1 MESIII
7 LLVIILLGCAIL
19 IWFLITKWLPAISKL
34 TTTLEKETQEA
45 LKTGSALQ
53 KNSREQMKYIWKQAD
68 SAKTALNGI
77 GSLRQMV
84 TELEQTAEDMQAI
97 AQQLDNDAMRGGRI
111 SSTVTRQADSAA
123 KRLTA
128 TANRAK
134 YTYQLLF
141 RSLDQLIADTEELRD
156 FSKGNEVFAKELTGA
171 VERVHGAVY
180 KNNRLPHAVRELPSG
195 NKLPSSQK
203 NYSAP
208 AAAAHKPDLKRKAK
222 KSAQDDL
229 DYNPPSEFRN
239 EPFNARN
246 HTPRYRMKEDES
258 SDYSDYHHR
267 YDDEYD

>member
-7 LLVIILLGCAIL
+7 LLVIILLICAIL
-19 IWFLITKWLPAISKL
+19 IWFLFTKWLPAISKL
-34 TTTLEKETQEA
+34 TVTLEKETQEA

-97 AQQLDNDAMRGGRI
+97 AQQLENDTQRSGRV
-111 SSTVTRQADSAA
+111 SSTVTRQAEAAA
-123 KRLTA
+123 KRLNA

-171 VERVHGAVY
+171 VERVHGVVN
-180 KNNRLPHAVRELPSG
+180 KNNRLPHSIRDLPSG
-195 NKLPSSQK
+195 SKLPSIQK
-203 NYSAP
+203 NYSMP
-208 AAAAHKPDLKRKAK
+208 AAAAHKPDMKRRIK
-222 KSAQDDL
+222 KSAQDDQ
-229 DYNPPSEFRN
+229 DYNPPAEFRTDSH
-239 EPFNARN
+239 NARN
-246 HTPRYRMKEDES
+246 RSSRYRSKEDDL

-267 YDDEYD
+267 YDDEYE